1 MTSPT
6 AEIML
11 TPALVRE
18 LRALHPRQRR
28 AVLQDGSLVVL
39 AGPGSGKTRTLV
51 ARVGYLLAVTSE
63 HRGVAAITYTDAAA
77 TELVARLKGLGY
89 VGNRR
94 LASRTVHSFCRQHIL
109 RPYGHLVGA
118 PQLADLRVLGRAEV
132 VRLWTDA
139 MVAAGLPAEYNREQ
153 HTLAKIRR
161 LLAAEQSVAGYQAG
175 HIKAVH
181 GYEKALRQ
189 ANAIDFDAM
198 TSWALV
204 IMRKSQTAGE
214 LLVARFPNVV
224 IDEYQDLGPV
234 LHALVQELMSAGVKI
249 TAVGDPDQ
257 TLFGYQGA
265 DPSYLLEL
273 PKLIGREAIRLA
285 LNYRSGSA
293 IVAAA
298 RGALGEDRGYHH
310 NPERADP
317 GIIDIQPV
325 QGGLD
330 AHARHTAEA
339 AASLIANGVRPEGIA
354 ILYPG
359 QTELHR
365 LIEQEL
371 TQQGINF
378 DAERGRRVPDSP
390 VSALVG
396 GCAARRLSGPL
407 PGPAQD
413 DHGDRR
419 PISTAR
425 ELAAQLGQL
434 RSTRGLSTPEET
446 VRSLARLL
454 IPVLDAP
461 DRPGREDACG
471 PFLGELLRAL
481 DAAALTANTDDQRD
495 VEAYQILT
503 EEASCRMSMAELA
516 GGRAPG
522 HVALTTYHSAK
533 GREFAAVILPGL
545 IDGLIPFYRRDSQP
559 TTTELANARQAFY
572 VAFTRAADAVI
583 LLPGS
588 TFRHY
593 NQVRTTKWSRFIDD
607 IQAELKAAAG

>member
-1 MTSPT
+1 
-6 AEIML
+6 ML
-11 TPALVRE
+11 TPALARE
-18 LRALHPRQRR
+18 LRALHPRQRA
-28 AVLQDGSLVVL
+28 AVLHDGSLVVL

-77 TELVARLKGLGY
+77 MELVARLKRLGY
-89 VGNRR
+89 AGSRR

-109 RPYGHLVGA
+109 RPYGHLVGD
-118 PQLADLRVLGRAEV
+118 PDSADLRVLDRAEAAG
-132 VRLWTDA
+132 LWTDA

-161 LLAAEQSVAGYQAG
+161 LLAAEQSVAGYSTG
-175 HIKAVH
+175 YINAVH
-181 GYEKALRQ
+181 GYESALRR

-198 TSWALV
+198 TSRALA
-204 IMRKSQTAGE
+204 IMRNSETAGE
-214 LLVARFPNVV
+214 LLLARFPNVV

-234 LHALVQELMSAGVKI
+234 LHALVQELMSAGVNV

-257 TLFGYQGA
+257 TLFGFQGA

-273 PKLIGREAIRLA
+273 QRLTGRKAIRLV

-310 NPERADP
+310 DPERADP

-325 QGGLD
+325 RGGLD
-330 AHARHTAEA
+330 AHARQTAQA
-339 AASLIANGVRPEGIA
+339 TASLIANGVRPEEIA

-359 QTELHR
+359 QTDLHR
-365 LIEQEL
+365 FVEQEL
-371 TQQGINF
+371 AQQEISF

-390 VSALVG
+390 VSALVC

-407 PGPAQD
+407 PGPDQD
-413 DHGDRR
+413 AYGDRR
-419 PISTAR
+419 VVSTVR
-425 ELAAQLGQL
+425 ELAAQLAHL
-434 RSTRGLSTPEET
+434 RSIRGLSTPEET
-446 VRSLARLL
+446 VRSLARSL

-461 DRPGREDACG
+461 HRPGRADACG
-471 PFLGELLRAL
+471 PFLDELLHTL
-481 DAAALTANTDDQRD
+481 DAAGLTANTDDQRD
-495 VEAYQILT
+495 AAAHRILT
-503 EEASCRMSMAELA
+503 EETSCRMSMAELA
-516 GGRAPG
+516 GGRTPG
-522 HVALTTYHSAK
+522 HVVLTTYHSAK

-545 IDGLIPFYRRDSQP
+545 IDGLIPFYRKNSQP
-559 TTTELANARQAFY
+559 TATELASARKAFY
-572 VAFTRAADAVI
+572 VALTRAADAVI
-583 LLPGS
+583 LLPGT

-593 NQVRTTKWSRFIDD
+593 NQVRTTRWSRFVDD
-607 IQAELKAAAG
+607 IQAELPEAVG